1 MHPVQQGEV
10 SSTEPP
16 LPEPSVNGQNPEI
29 SAYFEAVEHY
39 ISSSGWALLKINA
52 EGIIETVTENIKD
65 LIGFTQTDLQKQ
77 PIYSYLHPGDHAKL
91 SPTLSNMSFALG
103 WDQDDGQP
111 TKRPI
116 KSRIRMLVKHPDG
129 ANETM
134 EQKQQR
140 QDKYEEV
147 VIFAAPFNKGLYSSN
162 VTLENEIIFCWT
174 VKFEKN

>member
-1 MHPVQQGEV
+1 M
-10 SSTEPP
+10 
-16 LPEPSVNGQNPEI
+16 NGQSLEI

-65 LIGFTQTDLQKQ
+65 LIRFTRSELQKQ

-91 SPTLSNMSFALG
+91 SPTLNNMSFTVG
-103 WDQDDGQP
+103 WGDQDEGQ

-116 KSRIRMLVKHPDG
+116 KTRIRMLVKHPE
-129 ANETM
+129 ETM

-147 VIFAAPFNKGLYSSN
+147 VIFAAPFNKGKNDKYNLFNFSFN
-162 VTLENEIIFCWT
+162 LCAKTLHR
-174 VKFEKN
+174 

>member
-1 MHPVQQGEV
+1 M
-10 SSTEPP
+10 SSSVPP
-16 LPEPSVNGQNPEI
+16 PPEPSVNGQSPEI

-65 LIGFTQTDLQKQ
+65 LIRFTRNELEKQ
-77 PIYSYLHPGDHAKL
+77 PIYSYVHPGDHAKL
-91 SPTLSNMSFALG
+91 SPTLNNMSFAVG
-103 WDQDDGQP
+103 WGEQHDDGQ

-116 KSRIRMLVKHPDG
+116 KSRIRMLVKHPEG
-129 ANETM
+129 AAETM

-147 VIFAAPFNKGLYSSN
+147 VIFAAPFNKGKKRTCRRRYHN
-162 VTLENEIIFCWT
+162 
-174 VKFEKN
+174 